1 MKSYRYI
8 IISLFLISACSTK
21 NETKLTLHIRG
32 AFNRHYYIQSLAFN
46 DERQET
52 LDSGIAKT
60 NSDSI
65 VFYIPYTEDKA
76 FQLRVEGRDAQTPFI
91 NDSKEIDIY
100 YDNTTGT
107 YRVKNSPASILL
119 KNFSD
124 SQSFIMNETVKLK
137 TQINSLSLA
146 KKANKRKIDSLTVLL
161 DTLSRSIY
169 NRNFQFADTV
179 HNPAVFMVAYNL
191 VEFGKDFAGL
201 HKFID
206 KAKKRFPGHKGV
218 QLLAEN
224 TLEFI
229 KIFEEEYQIGDKL
242 PELVLPNQY
251 DKQIST
257 YSIKNKY
264 LLIDFWSTWCETCRV
279 FSAAKKEARK
289 RIDSSRF
296 DMISVAVDA
305 EKATWHKVIDFEG
318 YTWDQLIDEKMWN
331 GKAVRTLKFDS
342 IPFNFLI
349 DPNRR
354 IIAKA
359 IPADS
364 LVIVLEKLVK
374 KK

>member
-1 MKSYRYI
+1 MKAYKCLVI
-8 IISLFLISACSTK
+8 ILVFLSACSVK

-32 AFNRHYYIQSLAFN
+32 AFNRHYYIQNLAFN
-46 DERQET
+46 DDKQVI
-52 LDSGIAKT
+52 LDSGIGKS
-60 NSDSI
+60 NYDSV

-91 NDSKEIDIY
+91 NDSKTIDIY
-100 YDNTTGT
+100 YDNTTGN
-107 YRVKNSPASILL
+107 YRIKNSPASILL
-119 KNFSD
+119 KSFSD
-124 SQSFIMNETVKLK
+124 SQATLISETVKLK
-137 TQINSLSLA
+137 TKINSLTQAKA
-146 KKANKRKIDSLTVLL
+146 KKTEIDSLTILL
-161 DTLSRSIY
+161 DTLSKSIY

-191 VEFGKDFAGL
+191 VEFGKNFAGL

-206 KAKKRFPGHKGV
+206 KVKKRFPTHKGV

-224 TLEFI
+224 TLEYI
-229 KIFEEEYQIGDKL
+229 KIFEEEYQIGDTL

-251 DKQIST
+251 DKEIST

-264 LLIDFWSTWCETCRV
+264 MLIDFWSTWCETCRI

-289 RIDSSRF
+289 RMDSSKF

-318 YTWDQLIDEKMWN
+318 YTWGQLIDEKMWN
-331 GKAVRTLKFDS
+331 GKAARTLKFDS

-349 DPNRR
+349 DPNRK

>member
-1 MKSYRYI
+1 MKAYKCLVI
-8 IISLFLISACSTK
+8 ILVFLSACSVK

-32 AFNRHYYIQSLAFN
+32 AFNRHYYIQNLAFN
-46 DERQET
+46 DDKQVI
-52 LDSGIAKT
+52 LDSGIGKS
-60 NSDSI
+60 NYDSV

-124 SQSFIMNETVKLK
+124 SQSLLINETVKLK

-146 KKANKRKIDSLTVLL
+146 KKANKRQIDSLTVLL

-191 VEFGKDFAGL
+191 VEFGKDFDGL

-224 TLEFI
+224 TVEFI
-229 KIFEEEYQIGDKL
+229 KIFEEEY
-242 PELVLPNQY
+242 
-251 DKQIST
+251 
-257 YSIKNKY
+257 
-264 LLIDFWSTWCETCRV
+264 FR
-279 FSAAKKEARK
+279 
-289 RIDSSRF
+289 
-296 DMISVAVDA
+296 
-305 EKATWHKVIDFEG
+305 EKF
-318 YTWDQLIDEKMWN
+318 
-331 GKAVRTLKFDS
+331 
-342 IPFNFLI
+342 
-349 DPNRR
+349 
-354 IIAKA
+354 IIH
-359 IPADS
+359 
-364 LVIVLEKLVK
+364 VK
-374 KK
+374 K